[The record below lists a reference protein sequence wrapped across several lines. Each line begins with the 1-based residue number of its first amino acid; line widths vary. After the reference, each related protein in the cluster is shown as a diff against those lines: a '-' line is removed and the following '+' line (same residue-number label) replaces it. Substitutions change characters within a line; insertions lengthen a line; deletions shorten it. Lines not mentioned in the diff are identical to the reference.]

1 MKYIFAICLIIS
13 LISCRQ
19 PAVKSSTVATPIS
32 ADTISISS
40 SSLMGRIYH
49 FGPTLNDT
57 ICSIESPC
65 DCCASD
71 ILFSDE
77 HHFIAIFWCLQDDT
91 YAHGTYSIEGGQVY
105 LQFEGKKVDYLSD
118 MQVYYDSLAQHDS
131 LQSINRY
138 VVDTMPHN
146 IDTLRGFICHDKLL
160 FKSRSMD
167 YGAADR
173 EIHNKPSGFIQDTIL
188 RMMELQ

>member
-1 MKYIFAICLIIS
+1 MPDDPADIMQAASSEIIICSHSVLHRRYQDIIIFTHGPHLS
-13 LISCRQ
+13 
-19 PAVKSSTVATPIS
+19 
-32 ADTISISS
+32 
-40 SSLMGRIYH
+40 

-57 ICSIESPC
+57 ACSIESPC

-77 HHFIAIFWCLQDDT
+77 HHFIAIFWCLQDNT

-118 MQVYYDSLAQHDS
+118 MQLYYDSLAQHDS
-131 LQSINRY
+131 LQSISRY

-167 YGAADR
+167 YGGADR
-173 EIHNKPSGFIQDTIL
+173 EIHNKSSGFIQDTIL